1 MSETIDLPRDPSEL
15 LVHLRESL
23 ENTSLTQAVYH
34 FYAQRA
40 TEAKDQIDHLAAEI
54 QLRQERMR
62 LINELISSIN
72 AKTDNSSSLDLTGD
86 EELQEM
92 LRLAK
97 ELGAKVDPEKLTY
110 TAAERDRLVENLHLK
125 GDEWDKENRTQTQQ
139 MEIQIKNLDR
149 IIMLMKEVQK
159 GEDRTKRNAAAGIK
173 GG

>member
-1 MSETIDLPRDPSEL
+1 
-15 LVHLRESL
+15 
-23 ENTSLTQAVYH
+23 
-34 FYAQRA
+34 
-40 TEAKDQIDHLAAEI
+40 
-54 QLRQERMR
+54 MR